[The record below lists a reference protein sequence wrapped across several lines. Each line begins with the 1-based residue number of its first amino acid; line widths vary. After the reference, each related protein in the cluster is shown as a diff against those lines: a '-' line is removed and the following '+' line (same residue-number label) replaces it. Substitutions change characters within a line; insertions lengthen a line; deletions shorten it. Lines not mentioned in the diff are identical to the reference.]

1 MEEQLITFK
10 TAKLAKEKGFDI
22 EESCVAFYTK
32 PRSKMFGIDE
42 HGRYYNIKNTPRKL
56 YYIGKSAAFNSNNV
70 ILAPTQSLLQKWL
83 REVHN
88 IRLEIQ
94 SLIDYTYAYSIY
106 QELQDNK
113 YCKQIAFEYTE
124 QYSYE
129 NALEIGLKHA
139 LKLI

>member
-1 MEEQLITFK
+1 MEEQLITLD
-10 TAKLAKEKGFDI
+10 TAKLAKAKGFDSGFSIMCI
-22 EESCVAFYTK
+22 EADAFK
-32 PRSKMFGIDE
+32 KDHCIVIEGIGEVPNEDYK
-42 HGRYYNIKNTPRKL
+42 HDLMIC
-56 YYIGKSAAFNSNNV
+56 
-70 ILAPTQSLLQKWL
+70 TQSLLQKWL
-83 REVHN
+83 RENHN

-94 SLIDYTYAYSIY
+94 SLIDCTYAYSIY

-113 YCKQIAFEYTE
+113 YCKQIAFEFTE